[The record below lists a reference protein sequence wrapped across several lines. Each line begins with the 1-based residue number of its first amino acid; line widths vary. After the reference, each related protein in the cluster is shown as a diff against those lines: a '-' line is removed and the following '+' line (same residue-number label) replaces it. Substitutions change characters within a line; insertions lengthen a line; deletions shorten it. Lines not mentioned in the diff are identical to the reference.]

1 MGQIIDPAMDTWADA
16 QYDNALVPV
25 NDGVTAIAYPET
37 TQGTDW
43 LYKTTRRLSIDNKTR
58 RGFVDKS
65 TDQIL
70 ESIFVQI
77 TNASPLNSHRQP
89 QDEDGKAR
97 HMDSVEW
104 CESRNGKR
112 TSTRNFDCRQC
123 PAQNECSWKIE
134 LTLVMQDAGGE
145 PQEYMLTLPT
155 ASSVR
160 FRQTAQSLNK
170 RTGKRVEDVL
180 WVGTVTVEEN
190 KERRLVY
197 PVANL
202 APANDDG
209 TIIDLES
216 QRAPQPFVRPSAPKQ
231 DPAAIPGVQ
240 RGVAN
245 LKPQAAAPIS
255 KEQFQDAVNA
265 LALKYE
271 ASDKKNL
278 DAMPA
283 ETRATK
289 SEEVKK
295 KRVQKVQIGLAKTA
309 LKGDDELRH
318 TFVREHFTEAFEG
331 SLTELDRAQLG
342 ALADTLDRPEA
353 IAYVNAWVDL
363 MTGK

>member
-1 MGQIIDPAMDTWADA
+1 MNTQPDWDPT
-16 QYDNALVPV
+16 YDEQSALTVP
-25 NDGVTAIAYPET
+25 NGIVTDIAYDDQQAEPMPTVAVLNPDQVPDLDNMDEGSNLSPEYWEAT
-37 TQGTDW
+37 NPGD
-43 LYKTTRRLSIDNKTR
+43 TR
-58 RGFVDKS
+58 RGVLIGWSKMKSKNADRNSGSAFVDMAVFQNK
-65 TDQIL
+65 QG
-70 ESIFVQI
+70 IFTNAGASLTQQLRHIPLGTPMQI
-77 TNASPLNSHRQP
+77 TY
-89 QDEDGKAR
+89 EG
-97 HMDSVEW
+97 
-104 CESRNGKR
+104 
-112 TSTRNFDCRQC
+112 
-123 PAQNECSWKIE
+123 
-134 LTLVMQDAGGE
+134 
-145 PQEYMLTLPT
+145 
-155 ASSVR
+155 
-160 FRQTAQSLNK
+160 
-170 RTGKRVEDVL
+170 
-180 WVGTVTVEEN
+180 
-190 KERRLVY
+190 KERTNNGFNVNKFRVISLVGK
-197 PVANL
+197 P
-202 APANDDG
+202 
-209 TIIDLES
+209 I
-216 QRAPQPFVRPSAPKQ
+216 SAPKQ

-240 RGVAN
+240 RGAAN
-245 LKPQAAAPIS
+245 LKPQAAATIS

-295 KRVQKVQIGLAKTA
+295 KRVQKAQIGLAKTA